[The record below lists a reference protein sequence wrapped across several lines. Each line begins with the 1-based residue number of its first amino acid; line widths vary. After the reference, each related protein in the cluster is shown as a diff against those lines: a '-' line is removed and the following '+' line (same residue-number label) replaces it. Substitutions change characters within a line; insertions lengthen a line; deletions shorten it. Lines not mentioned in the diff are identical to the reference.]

1 MICHRTHRRRDL
13 RFRRGAPGMWGARWR
28 EATPRV
34 GMGIIVVATPIVLSL
49 ASVAG
54 GSIRGTLASYGN
66 SLSVGPQSVLI
77 QSNSRATAVHVYA
90 PFRNGQLAPDVIVR
104 KRVSGSCWTGSLAAY
119 RRRDAWRCRQG
130 GDRIIDPC
138 FSDPKGSSGLV
149 ACPAQAWN
157 RRVIL
162 LRLTKPLPLDAANPT
177 GRGRPWAIVTTTGQ
191 HCNRLTGA
199 IVRVEGRPL
208 LFGCGRAGSLAG
220 EPNTTKPLWTIYF
233 NPSSR
238 AGRFVK
244 VGIAAAWR

>member
-1 MICHRTHRRRDL
+1 
-13 RFRRGAPGMWGARWR
+13 MWGARWR

-119 RRRDAWRCRQG
+119 GRRDAG
-130 GDRIIDPC
+130 
-138 FSDPKGSSGLV
+138 
-149 ACPAQAWN
+149 
-157 RRVIL
+157 RV
-162 LRLTKPLPLDAANPT
+162 P
-177 GRGRPWAIVTTTGQ
+177 
-191 HCNRLTGA
+191 
-199 IVRVEGRPL
+199 
-208 LFGCGRAGSLAG
+208 
-220 EPNTTKPLWTIYF
+220 
-233 NPSSR
+233 
-238 AGRFVK
+238 
-244 VGIAAAWR
+244 